1 MFGNLECNKDAA
13 LQQVEYWDTV
23 EGERSLTVEELA
35 CKKEVKEGYAKW
47 VDLEET
53 HWRQASRELWL
64 KEGDRNT
71 DYFHRMASAHRRAN
85 YMDKI
90 KINGVRLTE
99 EQEIREGVVNAFQQ
113 QLSES
118 AEWRADI
125 RSLQFNQI
133 NLQEAGMLE
142 LPFTEA
148 EV

>member
-1 MFGNLECNKDAA
+1 M
-13 LQQVEYWDTV
+13 V
-23 EGERSLTVEELA
+23 
-35 CKKEVKEGYAKW
+35 
-47 VDLEET
+47 
-53 HWRQASRELWL
+53 
-64 KEGDRNT
+64 
-71 DYFHRMASAHRRAN
+71 SAHRRAN